1 MGVFHHFGDPVGP
14 AIPRAREDREGRK
27 LRVRENSSSQ
37 GDRKKSRASSQTGRR
52 AGWLVRPPETCSEC
66 WFTEHPVCPGGAPPG
81 HGPPTGPTA
90 SPGTPR
96 PCRSLGRLVRATRP
110 ASGHTDL
117 PLGASFMVCVMRV
130 STFIGTLLKK
140 SPRFGGHY
148 WLSLF
153 CFMNG
158 GCGDQWR

>member
-27 LRVRENSSSQ
+27 PRVCENSSSQ
-37 GDRKKSRASSQTGRR
+37 ETGKNPGKLSDGQARWL
-52 AGWLVRPPETCSEC
+52 AGAAPEMRSEC